1 MLQKNRSVAVTVST
15 TMIIIAIVLFIGIL
29 SIVYSQLQHDSHVLY
44 LGLIIT
50 LAGVMCGI
58 FRMVIQGKT

>member
-1 MLQKNRSVAVTVST
+1 MLRRKIHSATVST
-15 TMIIIAIVLFIGIL
+15 TMLIIAIVLLIGIL
-29 SIVYSQLQHDSHVLY
+29 SIVYSQLQHNNHVLY

>member
-15 TMIIIAIVLFIGIL
+15 TMIIIAIVLLIGIL

-58 FRMVIQGKT
+58 FRITIQGKT

>member
-1 MLQKNRSVAVTVST
+1 MSQRNKKVTSVST
-15 TMIIIAIVLFIGIL
+15 TMVIIAIVLLLGIL
-29 SIVYSQLQHDSHVLY
+29 SIVYSQLQHNSHVLY

-58 FRMVIQGKT
+58 FRIAIQGKT

>member
-1 MLQKNRSVAVTVST
+1 MLRRKIHSATVST

-29 SIVYSQLQHDSHVLY
+29 SIVYSQLQHNSHVLY

-58 FRMVIQGKT
+58 FRIAIQGKT